1 MNPNPPFLLLA
12 DIGQVIGVIV
22 FLLFLVLWV
31 IGQIAEAN
39 KKAAAQRG
47 NRPAA
52 PPAPRP
58 AAGGAPGGQQADPLR
73 QQMDEFLRRAR
84 QQAGQPATAEN
95 RPQPAADRIEIL
107 LDETHAVRELP
118 PSQPSRAAAPPAEKS
133 RPAAKKQAKV
143 RRLVPQGEGVAQ
155 HVAQHV
161 EASRRA
167 VVQNAAQLGQRIIEE
182 DKQFEVQ
189 LKAKFD
195 HELGTL
201 ATERGLAA
209 QTQPAT
215 EPATTSLAASIA
227 AMLANP
233 EGVRQAVVLN
243 EVLQRPVD
251 RW

>member
-1 MNPNPPFLLLA
+1 MNPNQPFVLLA
-12 DIGQVIGVIV
+12 DVGQIIGVIV
-22 FLLFLVLWV
+22 FLLFLMLWV

-52 PPAPRP
+52 PPTPPP

-84 QQAGQPATAEN
+84 QQAGQPEASVS

-107 LDETHAVRELP
+107 LDESHVVRER
-118 PSQPSRAAAPPAEKS
+118 QPAQQPRTATP
-133 RPAAKKQAKV
+133 PAAKPRPPAKQRTKV
-143 RRLVPQGEGVAQ
+143 RRLVPRGEGVAQ
-155 HVAQHV
+155 HVAQHLDG
-161 EASRRA
+161 SRQA
-167 VVQNAAQLGQRIIEE
+167 VAQSAAQLGQRIIEE
-182 DKQFEVQ
+182 DKQFDVQ

-201 ATERGLAA
+201 ATERGLAV
-209 QTQPAT
+209 QQQPAT
-215 EPATTSLAASIA
+215 EPAVTSLAASIA

-233 EGVRQAVVLN
+233 DGVRQAVVLN